1 MHGFQRNKAIILVS
15 MKAAKTPAL
24 IVKNQ
29 RASHD
34 YAIEERLTA
43 GLVLEGWEVKSL
55 RQKRAHLK
63 ESYALVKS
71 GEVWLIGA
79 HISPLPDCSTQSE
92 AQPTRTRKLLLNRR
106 EISRLTGLLERKGYT
121 LVPLKMYWQ
130 KNRAK
135 LELGL
140 GRGKHTHDK
149 RADERRREWE
159 REKRRLAK
167 KFTH

>member
-1 MHGFQRNKAIILVS
+1 

-24 IVKNQ
+24 IVRNP

-63 ESYALVKS
+63 ESYALIKG
-71 GEVWLIGA
+71 GEAWLIGA
-79 HISPLPDCSTQSE
+79 HISPLPSCSPQSE
-92 AQPTRTRKLLLNRR
+92 AQPARTRKLLLNRR
-106 EISRLTGLLERKGYT
+106 EIAHLAGLIERKGYT

-135 LELGL
+135 LELGV
-140 GRGKHTHDK
+140 GRGKQAHDK

-159 REKRRLAK
+159 REKRKLAGR
-167 KFTH
+167 FRH